1 MVSIEVRMSG
11 RGYWPADMVFPR
23 PRDWP
28 SSPLRHRRGKCDIEG
43 WFCIYVYELGEA
55 F

>member
-1 MVSIEVRMSG
+1 MMSVEIRMS
-11 RGYWPADMVFPR
+11 RRLLWPIDLKFPR
-23 PRDWP
+23 PKCWP